1 LERGEQLV
9 AVEVKWVQRITDR
22 DVAALRTCMQDL
34 KGRVRLGILL
44 SPGAEVVALDRHILA
59 VPFHTFFGVA

>member
-1 LERGEQLV
+1 
-9 AVEVKWVQRITDR
+9 
-22 DVAALRTCMQDL
+22 MQDL

-59 VPFHTFFGVA
+59 APFHTFFGVA